1 MTGLEIL
8 SMELLQEPLLKKYL
22 TPGYVQD
29 VRQQRHFSLKRE
41 INADLIFSDTNF
53 LMPGEWKNLFLF
65 QIISRVLWA
74 LLIITGKIRSGPS
87 SPVLLTRVD
96 TLCMRY
102 SDEPGQSTSAGFFPA
117 RYYSSPGCERTRG
130 IRG

>member
-96 TLCMRY
+96 TLCMR
-102 SDEPGQSTSAGFFPA
+102 
-117 RYYSSPGCERTRG
+117 
-130 IRG
+130 